1 MPAGICE
8 PLGIIIAIIQRSFHE
23 SQVYTIHLKIL
34 SHGFFSLA
42 LHRNPVRDSTT
53 ITTNNNSNLISFCQS
68 HARVI
73 IKMGWSMNEK
83 GGVYKLGSS
92 YPLQKRIRIILT
104 YISLHSISAT
114 ARAESVS
121 YNCVSKLLT
130 QFQHKAHLNAMR
142 SNSGRRCSIPH
153 WMEVYIEALFLMF
166 PTLYIRESI
175 RILMDDFGL
184 PMNSVPSVSSVRRLL
199 QRLNVTRKKCAH
211 VAKQRFSPHVLQLRQ
226 SYIQWR
232 ATINPSLMYFLDE
245 TAFTSE
251 TDMRQYGREICG
263 YSVPSYRNKNP
274 SQPKFSVIGLCGFHQ
289 GLIQAIPTQGN
300 YNTLIFNNVL
310 QYQILP
316 LLPLNTFL
324 LMDNASIHN
333 VVDIARI
340 LSVKN
345 ITLVKLPPYSYD
357 LNPIEMTF
365 GMAKAMAQQTPGALE
380 ENMNLAILDA
390 FLKIQV
396 QAVRN
401 FYRKSWQIMR

>member
-1 MPAGICE
+1 
-8 PLGIIIAIIQRSFHE
+8 
-23 SQVYTIHLKIL
+23 
-34 SHGFFSLA
+34 
-42 LHRNPVRDSTT
+42 
-53 ITTNNNSNLISFCQS
+53 
-68 HARVI
+68 
-73 IKMGWSMNEK
+73 MNEK

-390 FLKIQV
+390 FLKIPV